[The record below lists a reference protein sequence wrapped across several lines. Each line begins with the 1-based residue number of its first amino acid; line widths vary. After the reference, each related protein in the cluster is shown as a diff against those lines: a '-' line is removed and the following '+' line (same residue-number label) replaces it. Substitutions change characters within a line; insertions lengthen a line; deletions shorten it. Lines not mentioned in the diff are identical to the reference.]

1 VEIIGS
7 AGYLLS
13 TFLVQKTNLRT
24 DRWGG
29 SVGEPHAL
37 RRGGGA
43 PGARRGGDR
52 IHPDLPHLRDGHARR
67 RAGLGRDRVA
77 GAAVEA
83 AGANIISTHFCWH
96 EAPVPTIA
104 TMVPRAA
111 FTSVTGRLRQEL
123 TVPVITSNRIN
134 MPEVAESCWRAAMPT
149 WCRWRGRCW
158 PTPNW

>member
-29 SVGEPHAL
+29 PWENRMRFAVEVVRRVRAAVGPRLH
-37 RRGGGA
+37 R
-43 PGARRGGDR
+43 
-52 IHPDLPHLRDGHARR
+52 DLPHLRDGHARGR
-67 RAGLGRDRVA
+67 PGLGRDRVA
-77 GAAVEA
+77 GQAVQA
-83 AGANIISTHFCWH
+83 AGVNIISTHFCWH

-111 FTSVTGRLRQEL
+111 FARSPAGCARTC
-123 TVPVITSNRIN
+123 
-134 MPEVAESCWRAAMPT
+134 A
-149 WCRWRGRCW
+149 CR
-158 PTPNW
+158 